1 MIVSASGFVL
11 DMLVPGILYTRGNM
25 QIANVIHLVG
35 AVLVFSASLAHIYIG
50 TLGMEGAYEAMST
63 GYVDDAWAK
72 EHHDIWY
79 AEIESGKVPRIRTE
93 KSADKL
99 GIPAKAV

>member
-1 MIVSASGFVL
+1 
-11 DMLVPGILYTRGNM
+11 
-25 QIANVIHLVG
+25 
-35 AVLVFSASLAHIYIG
+35 
-50 TLGMEGAYEAMST
+50 MEGAYEAMST
-63 GYVDDAWAK
+63 GYVDDAWAR

-79 AEIESGKVPRIRTE
+79 QDIENGKVPRTRSE